1 VDTSSES
8 GHEGA
13 APDAVVPNA
22 EVDVPAA
29 PVADAPATDAIPV
42 ATTAVAPVAAPAEAS
57 PAQSPSLPAPVAAP
71 TYALPVESLQSLAQ
85 AAGLEWVGSDPE
97 KVAQAQAAMA
107 AEPAPVRVPRTPRTV
122 VQVDE
127 GPLVLVETRQDLT
140 QLTLPFDPP
149 APESRTEA
157 RS

>member
-1 VDTSSES
+1 
-8 GHEGA
+8 
-13 APDAVVPNA
+13 
-22 EVDVPAA
+22 
-29 PVADAPATDAIPV
+29 
-42 ATTAVAPVAAPAEAS
+42 VAA
-57 PAQSPSLPAPVAAP
+57 L

-85 AAGLEWVGSDPE
+85 AAGLEWVGSDPD

-107 AEPAPVRVPRTPRTV
+107 AEPAPVRVQRAPRAV

-149 APESRTEA
+149 AAAGSTETRA
-157 RS
+157 